1 MESVRE
7 KEEQEGK
14 TVAVVGVFVLPER
27 EKNQDA
33 VVYPPPI
40 LFIFAANV
48 EVFVFFAKS
57 IIMRFFQVL
66 AFSSLCMLALFGAV
80 SCDDT
85 SSEPKALPS
94 IAEISPKGGE
104 FTTKIVQSEGGKNR
118 ANWDYQYIY
127 TEYAEGNVQ
136 TETTVKI
143 DTLADGRVKYSGE
156 WYTFYVSKDKREIK
170 AVLTANQTNKRRSVT
185 FLGEYGAKAALFD
198 FGVYQKPD
206 TTATK

>member
-1 MESVRE
+1 MDSVRE
-7 KEEQEGK
+7 KEEKEGK
-14 TVAVVGVFVLPER
+14 TAAMVGVFVLPER
-27 EKNQDA
+27 EKSGDA
-33 VVYPPPI
+33 VSYLS
-40 LFIFAANV
+40 LFCLSLHQTSKYFSFLPNR
-48 EVFVFFAKS
+48 F
-57 IIMRFFQVL
+57 IMRFFQVL

-118 ANWDYQYIY
+118 AKWDYQYIY

>member
-1 MESVRE
+1 MFLLKLFCSASVFL
-7 KEEQEGK
+7 
-14 TVAVVGVFVLPER
+14 VV
-27 EKNQDA
+27 
-33 VVYPPPI
+33 
-40 LFIFAANV
+40 LF
-48 EVFVFFAKS
+48 
-57 IIMRFFQVL
+57 
-66 AFSSLCMLALFGAV
+66 SLGG
-80 SCDDT
+80 CDDT

-118 ANWDYQYIY
+118 AKWDYQYIY

>member
-1 MESVRE
+1 MDSVRE

-14 TVAVVGVFVLPER
+14 TAAMVGVFVLSER

-33 VVYPPPI
+33 VVYPPI
-40 LFIFAANV
+40 LFIFAANI
-48 EVFVFFAKS
+48 EVFIFFAKS

-104 FTTKIVQSEGGKNR
+104 FTTKIVQAEGGKNR
-118 ANWDYQYIY
+118 ANWDYQRIY
-127 TEYAEGNVQ
+127 TAYAEVNVQ
-136 TETTVKI
+136 TETAVKI

-170 AVLTANQTNKRRSVT
+170 AVLTANKTNKQRSVT
-185 FLGEYGAKAALFD
+185 FIGEHQAKAAIFD

>member
-7 KEEQEGK
+7 KEEKEGK

-27 EKNQDA
+27 EKNKMQLFA
-33 VVYPPPI
+33 LPHFVYLCSEYWSI
-40 LFIFAANV
+40 Y
-48 EVFVFFAKS
+48 FFAKP

-80 SCDDT
+80 SCDDL

-104 FTTKIVQSEGGKNR
+104 FTTKIVQAEGGKNR
-118 ANWDYQYIY
+118 ANWDYQRIY
-127 TEYAEGNVQ
+127 TAYAEVNVQ
-136 TETTVKI
+136 TETAVKI
-143 DTLADGRVKYSGE
+143 DTLADGSVKYSGE

-170 AVLTANQTNKRRSVT
+170 AVLTANKTNKQRRVT
-185 FLGEYGAKAALFD
+185 FIGEHQAKAAIFD

>member
-1 MESVRE
+1 MFCPNE
-7 KEEQEGK
+7 KKVEMQFL
-14 TVAVVGVFVLPER
+14 TSPYFVYLCTKPR
-27 EKNQDA
+27 S
-33 VVYPPPI
+33 
-40 LFIFAANV
+40 FI
-48 EVFVFFAKS
+48 FFAKP

-206 TTATK
+206 STATK

>member
-1 MESVRE
+1 MDSVRE

-14 TVAVVGVFVLPER
+14 TAAMVGVFVLPER
-27 EKNQDA
+27 EKNGDA
-33 VVYPPPI
+33 VSYLS
-40 LFIFAANV
+40 LFCLSLHQTSKYFSFLPNR
-48 EVFVFFAKS
+48 F
-57 IIMRFFQVL
+57 IMRFFQVL

-118 ANWDYQYIY
+118 AKWDYQYIY